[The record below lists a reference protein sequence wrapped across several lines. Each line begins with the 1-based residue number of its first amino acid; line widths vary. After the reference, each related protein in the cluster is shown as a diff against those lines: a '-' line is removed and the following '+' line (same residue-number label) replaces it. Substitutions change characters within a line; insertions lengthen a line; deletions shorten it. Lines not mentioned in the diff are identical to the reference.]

1 MLKML
6 SRSWRA
12 LAVLFLVLG
21 TVGAANAQSGNLGT
35 PPEYW
40 CIDAACSRQW
50 ATPDA
55 AAADLLDEFIAWR
68 SQMYPTN
75 RYYQTSPIVCFPI
88 YSDTVRCSAGVS
100 FVNSLGYVGSD
111 PFSSP
116 QMAARCP
123 LVNGVRPPVAGGL
136 YPDAYC
142 PGGPPTIQLSG
153 PGSTKALPAGPA
165 LPQTARVTQNGAAVA
180 GRAVS
185 IALTGGG
192 VVIGNTDATGEYR
205 FTYQPPRGKAT
216 AQLTGTC
223 SGCSN
228 TATKVITVEGAEVQ
242 MCPADPGSLMGNPI
256 APASGEKLQTET
268 DYSDSG
274 VHALNWVRTYRS
286 FGNIGITLGQ
296 GWSHGYAALI
306 SGSDNQRTVR
316 LGGGGTVLFERSDAG
331 SAWRADN
338 GKDSLSQNAT
348 GWLYTRASDESRWQL
363 DASGT
368 ALLTI
373 TERNGWVMALAYNP
387 QGQLATVTNA
397 FGRSL
402 QLAYNAQGQLAGVTT
417 PDGQVISYQ
426 FDSASRLIGAGY
438 PDNSFK
444 TYAYENPAWPA
455 ALTGISDESGV
466 RYASFAYDANGRA
479 VSTSHAGGVQS
490 YSMNYGTTGGGS
502 GSLVAGTTIDPAIY
516 RSTVQ
521 VTDPLGIPQTWT
533 YQGGDGSIR
542 VLGANGAFM
551 GGQVANSSFVGA
563 TTLPESQTDFLGITT
578 LFSWDAARRLKTS
591 ETRAASRPEAQTVQT
606 QWHPVFR
613 LPVLLTEAGRST
625 AYTYDALGNKLSET
639 VTDLSSGQAR
649 SWAWTYTPQG
659 LVASHTDPRGAVW
672 SYTYDAQG
680 NRLSQTNPL
689 GHVTAWQYDGAG
701 RPIQQTE
708 PNGLVTTYSYDLR
721 GRLTSASRGGETSTY
736 TWTPTGLLA
745 SASLPSG
752 QATSYQ
758 YDAAQRLIG
767 ATDNRGNS
775 VAYTLDAMGNR
786 IREEVRDA
794 GGAIAQATSRAINS
808 LNRVSAISGAVGQ
821 TTQLGY
827 DANGEAISQTD
838 PLNQTTR
845 QSLDAL
851 RRPVATT
858 LPDNAAATQA
868 WNALDQLTQV
878 TDPKGVATQ
887 YSRNAFGEVV
897 SETSP
902 DIGTQSYQR
911 DAAGDIAAITDARG
925 ITTQITRDTL
935 GRPVQVTRGAQHQTV
950 YTWDQGQTGYL
961 SQIEDPSGVTS
972 YTRDALGRIL
982 SKTQTVND
990 NPANPA
996 SFTTRY
1002 SYQGGELAS
1011 IEYPSG
1017 LKLFYQRSAA
1027 GQITGLATQLP
1038 GGTVKKPKPIVPFV
1052 SNLTH
1057 TALGQP
1063 KAWSWANGD
1072 SASRSFDSDGRMTA
1086 NEFAS
1091 YGYDAASRITSLTQN
1106 LWASTATTG
1115 TGTGTATGTVT
1126 LYTTPLSWTI
1136 GYDSRNRLTSFN
1148 RNGSEASYTYDANS
1162 NRLTSIDKTTS
1173 DTDLD
1178 GDFDDS
1184 DFAKSTA
1191 QALNVDPASNKL
1203 LGFTQTLTKV
1213 KGTKTVSTVSSNVAY
1228 SLDAAA
1234 NLTSDGLRGFDYD
1247 NANRLS
1253 QVSIVKDGEAAQV
1266 RYLHNALG
1274 QRTFKSEPEAQQTLP
1289 SETEL
1294 GQDFISWLK
1303 SNFKWLFAQAQANT
1317 SIGTGYTFADGHLP
1331 EWAVLGEYDNGS
1343 AAGKGRSEYIW
1354 LPTDDGQAIPV
1365 GMFRNGKFFAIH
1377 TDPLGTPRLMT
1388 NEANQPVWQWPY
1400 SAFGNN
1406 KPTGILKATPNPKA
1420 AITNQPVLLKA
1431 TAATEMNLRFPGQY
1445 ADDEAGS
1452 FYNYQRSYLAS
1463 QGRYTQNDP
1472 IGLGGGWNRY
1482 AYVKGNPLRYI
1493 DPLGLGPW
1501 DKLYGL
1507 PKEFWKWLHKEDG
1520 GELMKAYKDPK
1531 TGQISKEDARELYEQ
1546 WKKYKEGGFIDPSLL
1561 EGFLPWGLTPSE
1573 LAPGTL
1579 WGPGTPYPTPQ
1590 DYDKAKVKPI
1600 CP

>member
-1 MLKML
+1 M
-6 SRSWRA
+6 
-12 LAVLFLVLG
+12 
-21 TVGAANAQSGNLGT
+21 
-35 PPEYW
+35 
-40 CIDAACSRQW
+40 
-50 ATPDA
+50 
-55 AAADLLDEFIAWR
+55 
-68 SQMYPTN
+68 
-75 RYYQTSPIVCFPI
+75 
-88 YSDTVRCSAGVS
+88 SDTA
-100 FVNSLGYVGSD
+100 
-111 PFSSP
+111 
-116 QMAARCP
+116 
-123 LVNGVRPPVAGGL
+123 
-136 YPDAYC
+136 
-142 PGGPPTIQLSG
+142 
-153 PGSTKALPAGPA
+153 
-165 LPQTARVTQNGAAVA
+165 
-180 GRAVS
+180 
-185 IALTGGG
+185 
-192 VVIGNTDATGEYR
+192 
-205 FTYQPPRGKAT
+205 
-216 AQLTGTC
+216 
-223 SGCSN
+223 
-228 TATKVITVEGAEVQ
+228 EG
-242 MCPADPGSLMGNPI
+242 I
-256 APASGEKLQTET
+256 
-268 DYSDSG
+268 
-274 VHALNWVRTYRS
+274 
-286 FGNIGITLGQ
+286 
-296 GWSHGYAALI
+296 
-306 SGSDNQRTVR
+306 
-316 LGGGGTVLFERSDAG
+316 VLH
-331 SAWRADN
+331 
-338 GKDSLSQNAT
+338 
-348 GWLYTRASDESRWQL
+348 RASDDSTWLFDKTTGQ
-363 DASGT
+363 
-368 ALLTI
+368 ALRAQQ
-373 TERNGWVMALAYNP
+373 RNGWSLQYAYAGGRLS
-387 QGQLATVTNA
+387 QVTNA

-402 QLAYNAQGQLAGVTT
+402 QFAYNAQGQLISVTT

-438 PDNSFK
+438 PDNSSK
-444 TYAYENPAWPA
+444 TYVYENAGWPQYV
-455 ALTGISDESGV
+455 TGIVDEQGG
-466 RYASFAYDANGRA
+466 RYSTYNYDSQGRA
-479 VSTSHAGGVQS
+479 VLSELAGGADRTAVAYGAGASAVTDALGMTRS
-490 YSMNYGTTGGGS
+490 YEYQAMS
-502 GSLVAGTTIDPAIY
+502 GSASGMDTRQASAMGADGNSIAAQVFDP
-516 RSTVQ
+516 
-521 VTDPLGIPQTWT
+521 
-533 YQGGDGSIR
+533 
-542 VLGANGAFM
+542 
-551 GGQVANSSFVGA
+551 NS
-563 TTLPESQTDFLGITT
+563 LLQSQTDFLGITT
-578 LFSWDAARRLKTS
+578 LFTWDTARRLKTS

-606 QWHPVFR
+606 QWYPVFR
-613 LPVLLTEAGRST
+613 LPVLVTEAGRST

-701 RPIQQTE
+701 RPTQQTE

-721 GRLTSASRGGETSTY
+721 GRLTSASRGDETSTY

-982 SKTQTVND
+982 SKAQTVND

-1038 GGTVKKPKPIVPFV
+1038 GGTVKKPKPVVPFV

-1106 LWASTATTG
+1106 LWASAATTG

-1162 NRLTSIDKTTS
+1162 NRLTAIDKTTS

-1184 DFAKSTA
+1184 DFSKSTA

-1213 KGTKTVSTVSSNVAY
+1213 RGTKTVSTVSSNVAY

-1343 AAGKGRSEYIW
+1343 AAGKGRSEYLW

-1377 TDPLGTPRLMT
+1377 TDHLGTPRLMT

-1431 TAATEMNLRFPGQY
+1431 TAPTEMNLRFPGQY

-1472 IGLGGGWNRY
+1472 IGLAGGINTYG
-1482 AYVKGNPLRYI
+1482 YVGGNPLMYT
-1493 DPLGLGPW
+1493 DPTGEFIFVPGAIVGGIVGGVTAAATGQSILGGAISGAIGGAFPGGGILINAAIGAAAGVAGYLADPGCPDGMAPTFGAMLQNAALGGLGGAVGRGIGFGNG
-1501 DKLYGL
+1501 LQAVRRGAGGASAVSRSYYAQASGGAIYGASL
-1507 PKEFWKWLHKEDG
+1507 TY
-1520 GELMKAYKDPK
+1520 AV
-1531 TGQISKEDARELYEQ
+1531 
-1546 WKKYKEGGFIDPSLL
+1546 PS
-1561 EGFLPWGLTPSE
+1561 PNCT
-1573 LAPGTL
+1573 
-1579 WGPGTPYPTPQ
+1579 
-1590 DYDKAKVKPI
+1590 
-1600 CP
+1600 CR